1 MTTRGPPSEIEM
13 QLIFAITET
22 NFSRLKK
29 LIDKNKDLYI
39 WDKIIEDFRP
49 EDTTFLKEI
58 IDTLFLKKDAKY
70 VDDYGPPFNINIIK
84 ILKYFLDATDED
96 IFEEDVMEMLL
107 EKRRD
112 VYEDKIITNRNT
124 YNKIY
129 LDAIKLLFV
138 NREITTFYPEDFISM
153 ISVELLYKN
162 TDTAISIFK
171 IFDNEGRIDEM
182 IDEQE
187 PDICEKLL
195 IISSGLSNY
204 VFTKYLL
211 GYIKENNINNF
222 NIDYQDENG
231 DTAITYALN
240 IAEGSISEEDANLN
254 LIKLLV
260 EEGADTSD
268 TLKLAIEKNADN
280 NIIDYLMSITKEKT
294 IKNPK
299 MIEFLNKLGNTEEEQ
314 KQNLVSFLNT
324 VCFSEKD
331 SFTMDE
337 WNEFR
342 LIDLLKIMLYN
353 PESKEFFY
361 ISDLDINDSS
371 IKYHCYNGRSL
382 LTSIKTVEGNIR
394 DGLNVA
400 DVFDPNTR
408 DKYTEDNIKKI
419 KDNNRINKLF
429 GGSKKTNKTLEIYI
443 PNNIKTIKKLNKY
456 KKNTPFY
463 GLQKVGILVV
473 SKSLLK
479 KKETKKKE
487 STKKQP
493 SKNKETKKKESTKKI
508 ENKKQPSKKKEST
521 KKIENKKQPSKKKE
535 STKKIEN
542 KKQPSKKK

>member
-1 MTTRGPPSEIEM
+1 MTTRGSPNEIEM
-13 QLIFAITET
+13 QLIFAITDT
-22 NFSRLKK
+22 NFSRFKK

-138 NREITTFYPEDFISM
+138 NREITTFYPDDFISM

-211 GYIKENNINNF
+211 GY
-222 NIDYQDENG
+222 
-231 DTAITYALN
+231 
-240 IAEGSISEEDANLN
+240 
-254 LIKLLV
+254 
-260 EEGADTSD
+260 
-268 TLKLAIEKNADN
+268 
-280 NIIDYLMSITKEKT
+280 
-294 IKNPK
+294 
-299 MIEFLNKLGNTEEEQ
+299 
-314 KQNLVSFLNT
+314 
-324 VCFSEKD
+324 
-331 SFTMDE
+331 
-337 WNEFR
+337 
-342 LIDLLKIMLYN
+342 
-353 PESKEFFY
+353 
-361 ISDLDINDSS
+361 
-371 IKYHCYNGRSL
+371 
-382 LTSIKTVEGNIR
+382 
-394 DGLNVA
+394 
-400 DVFDPNTR
+400 
-408 DKYTEDNIKKI
+408 
-419 KDNNRINKLF
+419 
-429 GGSKKTNKTLEIYI
+429 
-443 PNNIKTIKKLNKY
+443 
-456 KKNTPFY
+456 
-463 GLQKVGILVV
+463 
-473 SKSLLK
+473 
-479 KKETKKKE
+479 
-487 STKKQP
+487 
-493 SKNKETKKKESTKKI
+493 
-508 ENKKQPSKKKEST
+508 
-521 KKIENKKQPSKKKE
+521 
-535 STKKIEN
+535 
-542 KKQPSKKK
+542 

>member
-1 MTTRGPPSEIEM
+1 MTTRGPLSEIEM
-13 QLIFAITET
+13 QLLYAIAET
-22 NFSRLKK
+22 NFSRFKK

-49 EDTTFLKEI
+49 EETTFLKEI
-58 IDTLFLKKDAKY
+58 IDTLFLRKGGRYVD
-70 VDDYGPPFNINIIK
+70 VDDYGPPFNINVIK

-96 IFEEDVMEMLL
+96 IWEEHVMEMLL
-107 EKRRD
+107 RKRRD

-124 YNKIY
+124 FNKIY

-138 NREITTFYPEDFISM
+138 NIEIATFYPDDFISM

-182 IDEQE
+182 IDEIE

-211 GYIKENNINNF
+211 GYIKENNINDF
-222 NIDYQDENG
+222 NINYEDENG
-231 DTAITYALN
+231 DTSINYALN
-240 IAEGSISEEDANLN
+240 IAEDSIGEEAANLN

-260 EEGADTSD
+260 EEGAETTPD
-268 TLKLAIEKNADN
+268 TLKLAIEKNVDN
-280 NIIDYLMSITKEKT
+280 RIIDYLMLITKEKP

-331 SFTMDE
+331 IFTFKE
-337 WNEFR
+337 WNEFH
-342 LIDLLKIMLYN
+342 LFDLLKIMLYN
-353 PESKEFFY
+353 PNPEDPELEKFFY
-361 ISDLDINDSS
+361 ISDLDINDSN
-371 IKYHCYNGRSL
+371 IKYHCYYGRAL
-382 LTSIKTVEGNIR
+382 LKNIKTVEGNIR

-408 DKYTEDNIKKI
+408 DKYTPNNIKKI
-419 KDNNRINKLF
+419 KDNNRINYLF
-429 GGSKKTNKTLEIYI
+429 GGTKKTNKILEIYI
-443 PNNIKTIKKLNKY
+443 PNNIKTIKKLKY

-463 GLQKVGILVV
+463 GLQKLGILVV

-479 KKETKKKE
+479 RKETKKKE
-487 STKKQP
+487 STKNKQP
-493 SKNKETKKKESTKKI
+493 SKKKESTK
-508 ENKKQPSKKKEST
+508 NKQPSKKKESTKNKQPSKKKEST
-521 KKIENKKQPSKKKE
+521 KKIENKKNPNKKK
-535 STKKIEN
+535 
-542 KKQPSKKK
+542 

>member
-1 MTTRGPPSEIEM
+1 MTTRGSPNEIEM
-13 QLIFAITET
+13 QLIFAITDT
-22 NFSRLKK
+22 NFSRFKK

-138 NREITTFYPEDFISM
+138 NREITTFYPDDFISM

-222 NIDYQDENG
+222 NINYQDENG
-231 DTAITYALN
+231 DTAIKYALN
-240 IAEGSISEEDANLN
+240 IAEDSISEEAANLN

-260 EEGADTSD
+260 EEGADTAD
-268 TLKLAIEKNADN
+268 TLKLAVEKNADN
-280 NIIDYLMSITKEKT
+280 KIIDYLMLISKEKRT

-299 MIEFLNKLGNTEEEQ
+299 MIDFLTELGNTEEKQ
-314 KQNLVSFLNT
+314 KEKLVEFLNN

-331 SFTMDE
+331 IFTFNE
-337 WNEFR
+337 WNEFD
-342 LIDLLKIMLYN
+342 LFDLLKIMLYN
-353 PESKEFFY
+353 PESKDFFY
-361 ISDLDINDSS
+361 ISDLDISDSN
-371 IKYHCYNGRSL
+371 IKYHCYNGRAL
-382 LTSIKTVEGNIR
+382 LKNIKTVEENIR

-419 KDNNRINKLF
+419 KDNNRINYLF
-429 GGSKKTNKTLEIYI
+429 GGSKKTNKILEIYI
-443 PNNIKTIKKLNKY
+443 PNNIKTIKKLKY

-463 GLQKVGILVV
+463 GLQKLGILVV
-473 SKSLLK
+473 SNSLLK

-487 STKKQP
+487 STKNKQP
-493 SKNKETKKKESTKKI
+493 SKKKESTK
-508 ENKKQPSKKKEST
+508 NKQPSKKKEST
-521 KKIENKKQPSKKKE
+521 KKIENKKNQNKKK
-535 STKKIEN
+535 
-542 KKQPSKKK
+542 